1 MTFLKIHS
9 STWQWNLKGILPQ
22 LSQNSNFPPWLQLHW
37 PFNSLLIFKISITE
51 CTFIKMQEIKT
62 VYWRKLLY
70 TPVGSCRFFTFVYSA
85 EMKYL
90 VLKSRRWL
98 GELNI
103 PLTAEVWCLI
113 KLLFTNLCH
122 QKAQETLLDYRRWK
136 FKPLKK
142 LPVKH
147 HTVFTLLA
155 LFVIIEKWFWP
166 VSQPCRNY
174 SNLTPP
180 AADLFKD
187 RIATQQS
194 KRLNKHRWQKCL
206 E

>member
-1 MTFLKIHS
+1 MTFLKIPFKFHYHAEEC
-9 STWQWNLKGILPQ
+9 ILPL
-22 LSQNSNFPPWLQLHW
+22 LSQNGHFPPRLQQHW

-51 CTFIKMQEIKT
+51 CTFITMQEIKT
-62 VYWRKLLY
+62 VYWRKLFY

-85 EMKYL
+85 ETKYL
-90 VLKSRRWL
+90 VLRSQRWL
-98 GELNI
+98 GQLNI
-103 PLTAEVWCLI
+103 PLAAEVWCLL

-122 QKAQETLLDYRRWK
+122 QKAQETFLDYRRWK
-136 FKPLKK
+136 FKPLEK

-147 HTVFTLLA
+147 HIVFTLLA
-155 LFVIIEKWFWP
+155 LFVTIEKWFWP

-174 SNLTPP
+174 GNLTP

-194 KRLNKHRWQKCL
+194 KRFNKHRWQKCL
-206 E
+206 Q

>member
-1 MTFLKIHS
+1 
-9 STWQWNLKGILPQ
+9 
-22 LSQNSNFPPWLQLHW
+22 
-37 PFNSLLIFKISITE
+37 
-51 CTFIKMQEIKT
+51 MQEIKP
-62 VYWRKLLY
+62 VFWRKLLY

-85 EMKYL
+85 EIKNL
-90 VLKSRRWL
+90 VLKSQRWL
-98 GELNI
+98 GNLNT
-103 PLTAEVWCLI
+103 PLATEVWCLLKVI
-113 KLLFTNLCH
+113 FTNLCH
-122 QKAQETLLDYRRWK
+122 QKTQETILDYTRWK
-136 FKPLKK
+136 FKLLEK

-187 RIATQQS
+187 TIATQQS
-194 KRLNKHRWQKCL
+194 KRLNMPRW
-206 E
+206 